1 MKSARLLSG
10 YFSIVKLFPVLLCA
24 RPVESKW
31 LVLYFFS
38 LAKGTTD
45 ASILLIMNCVA
56 FCVCFSFLCF
66 CLCARSDN
74 TCKLCTCL
82 SIQIVVETELCGNW
96 WWHIDIGSRR
106 YCMLDKFSVLMSL
119 ATDFTMA
126 TVERRPLSHAFL
138 FIPLL
143 TVYYLQ
149 HHNIVARVCVCVCVN
164 VSAGCSGA
172 ECSSYFNL
180 PFFCHAICFLLASL
194 HFIAEAN
201 WQMRT
206 QSPRVHVVWCTLHR
220 LLRGKD
226 RGKTSANH
234 SCVLLNIV
242 ALAAIFG
249 SPSHCS
255 RAAGFF
261 LCFS

>member
-1 MKSARLLSG
+1 MVTHRHWQSTLLHARQ
-10 YFSIVKLFPVLLCA
+10 V
-24 RPVESKW
+24 
-31 LVLYFFS
+31 
-38 LAKGTTD
+38 
-45 ASILLIMNCVA
+45 
-56 FCVCFSFLCF
+56 
-66 CLCARSDN
+66 
-74 TCKLCTCL
+74 
-82 SIQIVVETELCGNW
+82 
-96 WWHIDIGSRR
+96 
-106 YCMLDKFSVLMSL
+106 FSVDVSSNRFHHGHSRET
-119 ATDFTMA
+119 ASEPRISFSSSPHS
-126 TVERRPLSHAFL
+126 VLSS
-138 FIPLL
+138 
-143 TVYYLQ
+143 TSQ
-149 HHNIVARVCVCVCVN
+149 HCCKSVCVRVCVN

-206 QSPRVHVVWCTLHR
+206 PSPRVHVVWCTLHR